1 MELWWRAGTRG
12 PRRAY
17 HRQGFPHLVRY
28 GGGGVAAR
36 LGNTPTICRTCYIH
50 PEVLSA
56 HEDGELALRLRGNGR
71 KHALSAEEAAVCWFP
86 AGRLS

>member
-1 MELWWRAGTRG
+1 VTAAVALHEHGSPPPKKTA
-12 PRRAY
+12 
-17 HRQGFPHLVRY
+17 RQVIAQA
-28 GGGGVAAR
+28 AAR

-50 PEVLSA
+50 REVLSA

-71 KHALSAEEAAVCWFP
+71 KHALSAEEAAVYRFP